1 MLGKEKKVVAGSCE
15 WVCRKAKKL
24 AVWAVGGTILVA
36 ASDASAALDSFVS
49 TDATSG
55 EPVIDPSVITD
66 FMKQA
71 VVAAYGSW
79 ITLALIFVIVSIV
92 LWILFKK
99 K

>member
-1 MLGKEKKVVAGSCE
+1 MLKKVKTVVIGSCE

-24 AVWAVGGTILVA
+24 AVWVVGGTALLVG
-36 ASDASAALDSFVS
+36 SDASAALADFVS

-55 EPVIDPSVITD
+55 EPSIDASVITN
-66 FMKQA
+66 FMKDA

-79 ITLALIFVIVSIV
+79 ITLAMIFVIVSIV